1 MTTNK
6 AEKALT
12 AKQRR
17 FVDEYLVDFNATQA
31 AIRAGHSQRSASSIG
46 SENLRKPEIQTEINR
61 RLDSIMPKAE
71 ILGRLAQ
78 QARSTMQDFFFIGM
92 EERTI
97 EKRRIQISVDDK
109 GRQGQEVILEETE
122 EKAMRPAVYLSLVKA
137 QNLGKMHLIKKY
149 SLGPKGE
156 SIELYNAQDAL
167 TTLGKYHAMWVDRA
181 EVTGE
186 DGGPIE
192 ISEIVVKKS
201 HERPPALDDD

>member
-1 MTTNK
+1 MAKKET
-6 AEKALT
+6 EKALT
-12 AKQRR
+12 AKQRL

-31 AIRAGHSQRSASSIG
+31 AIRAKYSARSAASVG
-46 SENLRKPEIQTEINR
+46 SENLRKPEIQAEINR
-61 RLDSIMPKAE
+61 RLDSIMPRAE

-78 QARSTMQDFFFIGM
+78 QARATMQDFFFIGM

-97 EKRRIQISVDDK
+97 EKRRIVVSTGRGDD
-109 GRQGQEVILEETE
+109 GGTETILEETE

>member
-1 MTTNK
+1 MAKKET
-6 AEKALT
+6 EKALT
-12 AKQRR
+12 AKQRQ

-31 AIRAGHSQRSASSIG
+31 AIRAKYSARSAASVG
-46 SENLRKPEIQTEINR
+46 SENLRKPEIQAEINR
-61 RLDSIMPKAE
+61 RLDSIMPRAE

-78 QARSTMQDFFFIGM
+78 QARATMQDFFFIGM

-97 EKRRIQISVDDK
+97 EKRRIVVSTGRGDD
-109 GRQGQEVILEETE
+109 GGTETILEETE

>member
-31 AIRAGHSQRSASSIG
+31 AIRAQYAERSARSIG
-46 SENLRKPEIQTEINR
+46 SENLTKPEIQAEINR

-78 QARSTMQDFFFIGM
+78 QARGTMQDFFFIGM

>member
-1 MTTNK
+1 MATKET
-6 AEKALT
+6 EKALT
-12 AKQRR
+12 AKQRL

-31 AIRAGHSQRSASSIG
+31 AIRAKYSARSAASVG
-46 SENLRKPEIQTEINR
+46 SENLRKPEIQAEINR
-61 RLDSIMPKAE
+61 RLDSIMPRAE

-78 QARSTMQDFFFIGM
+78 QARATMQDFFFIGM

-97 EKRRIQISVDDK
+97 EKRRIVVSSSRNEDGNI
-109 GRQGQEVILEETE
+109 ETILEETE

>member
-31 AIRAGHSQRSASSIG
+31 AIRAGHSQRSAASIG
-46 SENLRKPEIQTEINR
+46 SENLRKPEIQAEINR
-61 RLDSIMPKAE
+61 RLDSIMPRAE

-149 SLGPKGE
+149 STGPKGE

-201 HERPPALDDD
+201 HEPPPALDDD

>member
-1 MTTNK
+1 MTKKET
-6 AEKALT
+6 EKTLT
-12 AKQRR
+12 AKQRQ

-31 AIRAGHSQRSASSIG
+31 AIRAKYSARSAASVG
-46 SENLRKPEIQTEINR
+46 SENLRKPEIQAEINR
-61 RLDSIMPKAE
+61 RLDSIMPRAE

-78 QARSTMQDFFFIGM
+78 QARATMQDFFFIGM

-97 EKRRIQISVDDK
+97 EKRRILVSSSRNEDGNI
-109 GRQGQEVILEETE
+109 ETILDETE

-137 QNLGKMHLIKKY
+137 QSLGKMHLIKKY

-167 TTLGKYHAMWVDRA
+167 VTLGKYHAMWVDRA

-186 DGGPIE
+186 GGGPIE

>member
-1 MTTNK
+1 MSDNK
-6 AEKALT
+6 AEKPLT

-31 AIRAGHSQRSASSIG
+31 AIRAGYAAKSAYSTG
-46 SENLRKPEIQTEINR
+46 SENLRKPEIQAEINR

-97 EKRRIQISVDDK
+97 EKRRIVVSTGRGDD
-109 GRQGQEVILEETE
+109 GGTETIVEETE

-149 SLGPKGE
+149 STGPKGE

>member
-1 MTTNK
+1 MTKKET
-6 AEKALT
+6 EKTLT
-12 AKQRR
+12 AKQRQ

-31 AIRAGHSQRSASSIG
+31 AIRAKYSARSAASVG
-46 SENLRKPEIQTEINR
+46 SENLRKPEIQAEINR
-61 RLDSIMPKAE
+61 RLDSIMPRAE

-78 QARSTMQDFFFIGM
+78 QARASMQDFFFIGM

-97 EKRRIQISVDDK
+97 EKRRILVSSSRNEDGNI
-109 GRQGQEVILEETE
+109 ETILEETE

-149 SLGPKGE
+149 STGPKGE
-156 SIELYNAQDAL
+156 SIEIYNAQNAL

>member
-6 AEKALT
+6 AQKALT

-31 AIRAGHSQRSASSIG
+31 AIRAGHSQRSAASIG

-97 EKRRIQISVDDK
+97 EKRRIVVSTGRGDD
-109 GRQGQEVILEETE
+109 GGTETILEETE

-149 SLGPKGE
+149 STGPKGE

-192 ISEIVVKKS
+192 ISEIVVKKN
-201 HERPPALDDD
+201 HEPPPALDDD